1 MIYQSVVRDLF
12 LQLFSLF
19 QKLGKNNQHLHL
31 NMFDDQCDQ
40 FQSPVISM
48 NAFGR
53 VVKQKVNISA
63 CPMVSYLL
71 LNLSF
76 SALVATTYRLGD
88 YPCDR
93 SPIRHAVRMNLSFS

>member
-1 MIYQSVVRDLF
+1 MIYQSAVHDLF
-12 LQLFSLF
+12 LQLFSFF

-40 FQSPVISM
+40 FQSPVISI

-63 CPMVSYLL
+63 CPMVSYLV
-71 LNLSF
+71 LNLSS
-76 SALVATTYRLGD
+76 SALVVAT
-88 YPCDR
+88 
-93 SPIRHAVRMNLSFS
+93 VRETSVAIDPQ